1 LFQCPALNLMRSSR
15 FVCPC
20 PRGRARASGGFS
32 YSVCKDGSLKVREEV
47 YAAFRAGDIRILRIE
62 REARRRIAEEA
73 RLAQEQAEE
82 ALILAKMA
90 EIKTETAIKQRMEE
104 LAVLF

>member
-1 LFQCPALNLMRSSR
+1 METKAVFVSVSRSELNAIKSFCMSAGL
-15 FVCPC
+15 
-20 PRGRARASGGFS
+20 GFS
-32 YSVCKDGSLKVREEV
+32 CSICKDGSYKVREEV

-73 RLAQEQAEE
+73 RLAQKQAEE

-104 LAVLF
+104 LATLF